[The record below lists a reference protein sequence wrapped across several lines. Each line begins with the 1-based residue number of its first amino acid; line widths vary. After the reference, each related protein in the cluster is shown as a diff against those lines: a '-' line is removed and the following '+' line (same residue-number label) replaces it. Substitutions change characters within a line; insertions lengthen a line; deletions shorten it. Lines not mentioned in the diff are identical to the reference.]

1 MKKKIILYVQ
11 FGRRKIQI
19 LPPERRGRH
28 YPRTAVLITS
38 DEIMKGIDEVKN
50 KRMEILIIS
59 VHCIFL
65 NVCEFL
71 SRAEVAGCTDEDV
84 GISTVQ

>member
-1 MKKKIILYVQ
+1 MFTLAKERIEKLPSE
-11 FGRRKIQI
+11 RK
-19 LPPERRGRH
+19 GRH
-28 YPRTAVLITS
+28 YPTTALVLITS
-38 DEIMKGIDEVKN
+38 NEIMKGIDEVKN